1 MRRYGYNRESGTPRR
16 SVLGRIVSSVV
27 LLLSMVAA
35 IALLLTL
42 LSPIIDPSV
51 SWIFPVLGLIAP
63 AVYVVN
69 LILALY
75 WIISWR
81 WIYAIPIVTLL
92 IFGISSISLFV
103 NMEVSKD
110 YGIESYKNMPK
121 VMSYNVRRFINDD
134 KQWSTKEVG
143 LYIESQS
150 PDIICLQEYMPNAK
164 GLSTEIEER
173 LNDYKKAEF
182 NTLAIYSRYPIIKKE
197 DIFAKDTNEMRR
209 SIWADIVIKKDTIRV
224 FNNHLH
230 STTIKAEDNEYLT
243 SRQVVSDTLRSD
255 KIKDMLV
262 RFSHGSVERNKQV
275 DTIAQVIAQSPYPV
289 VVCGDFNDT
298 PISHAY
304 NVMSQGLKDSFQQ
317 SGKGF
322 SYTYRGFYNIL
333 RIDYILVSDQISPH
347 NYFVDEECT
356 LSDHLPVMANIE
368 IH

>member
-1 MRRYGYNRESGTPRR
+1 MRRYNYKREGDTPRR
-16 SVLGRIVSSVV
+16 GLLGRIVSCVI
-27 LLLSMVAA
+27 LLVSLVAST
-35 IALLLTL
+35 ALLLTL
-42 LSPIIDPSV
+42 LSPIVDPSV
-51 SWIFPVLGLIAP
+51 SWVFPVLGLIAP

-75 WIISWR
+75 WIITWR
-81 WIYAIPIVTLL
+81 WVYALPMVALL
-92 IFGISSISLFV
+92 LFGVSSISLFV

-110 YGIESYKNMPK
+110 YGLDNYNKMPK

-134 KQWSTKEVG
+134 QQWSTKEVG
-143 LYIESQS
+143 LYIESQN
-150 PDIICLQEYMPNAK
+150 PDIICLQEYVPNAK

-173 LNDYKKAEF
+173 LKDYTKAGF

-197 DIFAKDTNEMRR
+197 DIFARDTNEMRR
-209 SIWADIVIKKDTIRV
+209 SMWADIVIKKDTIRV

-243 SRQVVSDTLRSD
+243 SRQMVSDTLRKD

-275 DTIAQVIAQSPYPV
+275 DTIANVIAQSPYQV

-298 PISHAY
+298 PISHTY
-304 NVMSQGLKDSFQQ
+304 NVMSHGLKDSFQQ

-333 RIDYILVSDQISPH
+333 RIDYILVSDQITPH
-347 NYFVDEECT
+347 NYFVDEGCI
-356 LSDHLPVMANIE
+356 LSDHLPVIANIE
-368 IH
+368 IN